1 MIADEHR
8 RSGRPLGIQTTA
20 PVGQHDDTGAR
31 SNGRAHSMDHLVRP
45 MAFIEMGTPGEDGR
59 DLARRRRHHAECAS
73 MTDDG
78 RLRKAGQ
85 VGQLAAADRLT
96 KIIGGC
102 RPAGSE
108 HEGKIE
114 LRDLEAIQ
122 DCCGSDLGTGVRI
135 RRQAIVRHDS
145 HFSAASLGGLVSLH
159 SQHDQIRTSP
169 AADARA
175 RAELGDV
182 IGGSTGHLGRVGKD
196 PDGSGTWSA
205 TLEVVE
211 HIDPGSQF
219 AVQRCHAD
227 SQFAIQAGVGAFPL
241 IKSVLVPRSDVV
253 QRDEDLI
260 FGFLGQCWQGAIPAF
275 ATEGNAPSHGPPR
288 AALRRVRAAA
298 GHLRWI
304 KIASVRRVQHSSEAI
319 WSGPRQGDGRM
330 RR

>member
-1 MIADEHR
+1 
-8 RSGRPLGIQTTA
+8 
-20 PVGQHDDTGAR
+20 
-31 SNGRAHSMDHLVRP
+31 
-45 MAFIEMGTPGEDGR
+45 
-59 DLARRRRHHAECAS
+59 
-73 MTDDG
+73 MTDNG

-96 KIIGGC
+96 KIIGGR
-102 RPAGSE
+102 RPAGSQY
-108 HEGKIE
+108 EGKIE
-114 LRDLEAIQ
+114 LCDPEAIQ
-122 DCCGSDLGTGVRI
+122 DCCGSELGTGVRI
-135 RRQAIVRHDS
+135 RRRAIVRHDS
-145 HFSAASLGGLVSLH
+145 HFSAASLGGLASLY
-159 SQHDQIRTSP
+159 SQHDQIRSSP
-169 AADARA
+169 AAVAWA

-182 IGGSTGHLGRVGKD
+182 ISRSAGHLGRVGKD

-288 AALRRVRAAA
+288 ATLRRVRAAA